1 MSKVLESEFFL
12 SYCILD
18 LQNQIEFYA
27 LTLWFK
33 CMFPSGLILFKK

>member
-1 MSKVLESEFFL
+1 MLFSFHFQIYQGFWMSKVLESEFFL

-27 LTLWFK
+27 LTL
-33 CMFPSGLILFKK
+33 